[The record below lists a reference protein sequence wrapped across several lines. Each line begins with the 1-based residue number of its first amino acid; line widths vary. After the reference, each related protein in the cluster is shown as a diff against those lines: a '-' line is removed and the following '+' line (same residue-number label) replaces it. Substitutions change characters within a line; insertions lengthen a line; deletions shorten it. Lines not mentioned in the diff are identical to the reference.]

1 MDLNWMELVALLA
14 NSGLVLV
21 LVQVIKIKLL
31 PVLKEKFPWSLPM
44 IASALGFATAI
55 ILSLTGIDISPI
67 VGVFSGLAAS
77 GAFAIFK
84 EATN

>member
-1 MDLNWMELVALLA
+1 MELNWMELVALAA

-21 LVQVIKIKLL
+21 LVQIIKIKLL

-44 IASALGFATAI
+44 IASVLGFMSAI
-55 ILSLTGIDISPI
+55 VLSSIGIDISPI
-67 VGVFSGLAAS
+67 VGLFSGLAAS

-84 EATN
+84 EATG